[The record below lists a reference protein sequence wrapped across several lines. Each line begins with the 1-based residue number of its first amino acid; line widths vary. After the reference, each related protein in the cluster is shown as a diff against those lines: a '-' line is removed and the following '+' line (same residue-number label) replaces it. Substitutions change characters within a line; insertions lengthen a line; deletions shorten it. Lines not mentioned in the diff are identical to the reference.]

1 MNILTFDQIYWKEYQ
16 EGQNSILAMCQN
28 FFKWHSL
35 SMQRAKIIL
44 NINQMQPMHGVDMS
58 KNIVKLKKDQI
69 HHKVGKRNW
78 NACMLQFFPQM

>member
-44 NINQMQPMHGVDMS
+44 IWCSVEYKSNAAYAWGWYEQKYI
-58 KNIVKLKKDQI
+58 QI